1 MIRFTFVFTW
11 WVLLTIGITACKTD
25 YENLPA
31 FTPKKYVQAVIEIPA
46 GTNQL
51 IKYDSKTQEFRN
63 VTGRSVQFLPYP
75 GNFGFIP
82 STKTPGEKAGDEQ
95 PLDILVL
102 SESQPS
108 GTVMEVLPLGIL
120 LLERDGLPDP
130 KVIAV
135 PAKPTQQIIDATDYA
150 TFNRNHP
157 EIKEIITQWFAHAN
171 PSQRAR
177 ILGWKNEH
185 YAEEHI
191 RKRLR

>member
-1 MIRFTFVFTW
+1 MIRFRFGFTC
-11 WVLLTIGITACKTD
+11 WVILSFGVVACKTD

-31 FTPKKYVQAVIEIPA
+31 FTDKKLLQAVIEIPA

-51 IKYDSKTQEFRN
+51 IKYDPKTQEFSNTTDRF
-63 VTGRSVQFLPYP
+63 VHYLPYP
-75 GNFGFIP
+75 GNYGFVP
-82 STKTPGEKAGDEQ
+82 STQTAGNGAGDEQ

-135 PAKPTQQIIDATDYA
+135 PAKPTQQIMDATDYA
-150 TFNRNHP
+150 TFNRKYP
-157 EIKEIITQWFAHAN
+157 EIKEIITQWFAHSN
-171 PSQRAR
+171 PSQKAR

-185 YAEEHI
+185 YAEDLI
-191 RKRLR
+191 RRRMR

>member
-1 MIRFTFVFTW
+1 MIRFKFVFGC
-11 WVLLTIGITACKTD
+11 WVVLTCVITACKTD

-31 FTPKKYVQAVIEIPA
+31 FTNKKFVQAVIEIPA

-51 IKYDSKTQEFRN
+51 IKYEPKSQEFRN
-63 VTGRSVQFLPYP
+63 ISGQSIRFLPYP
-75 GNFGFIP
+75 GNYGFIP

-95 PLDILVL
+95 ALDILVL
-102 SESQPS
+102 SENQPT
-108 GTVMEVLPLGIL
+108 GTVLEVLPLGIL

-150 TFNRNHP
+150 TFNRKYP
-157 EIKEIITQWFAHAN
+157 EIKEIITHWFAHAN
-171 PSQRAR
+171 PGQKVR

-185 YAEEHI
+185 YTEEHI
-191 RKRLR
+191 RRRMQ